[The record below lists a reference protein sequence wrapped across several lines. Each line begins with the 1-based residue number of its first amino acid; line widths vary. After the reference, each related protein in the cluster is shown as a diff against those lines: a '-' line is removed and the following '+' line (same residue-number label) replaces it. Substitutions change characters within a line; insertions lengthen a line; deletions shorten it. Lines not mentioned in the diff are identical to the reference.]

1 MGESLAVFL
10 VLMYDIALMLYV
22 GFLVYCLIAKRVIA
36 VSGWTYRDR
45 NPNQYRK
52 KMAVLWVLATVLI
65 ILRLVPL
72 PFGPL
77 GSGV

>member
-10 VLMYDIALMLYV
+10 VLMYDIVIMLLV
-22 GFLVYCLIAKRVIA
+22 GFLVYCTVAKRVIA

-45 NPNQYRK
+45 NPYQYRK
-52 KMAVLWVLATVLI
+52 KMVALWLLAIVLI

-77 GSGV
+77 GGGL

>member
-10 VLMYDIALMLYV
+10 VLMYDIVITLFV

-36 VSGWTYRDR
+36 ASGWTYRDR
-45 NPNQYRK
+45 NPDQYRK
-52 KMAVLWVLATVLI
+52 KMVALWLLAIVLVA
-65 ILRLVPL
+65 LRLVPL